1 MKPWSEQLEALA
13 WPAAFGVPA
22 PNAPREEWVA
32 PACALFPGL
41 AARLAA
47 TPQDPIHHAEGDVWT
62 HTQMV
67 VDALL
72 AAPAYKDLG
81 PAERGVVFYAALLH
95 DMSKPETTREENGRV
110 IAPGHS
116 AKGAIAARVALWEHG
131 VPFLLR
137 EQVCRLIE
145 THQVPFFA
153 FNSRR
158 NVPAEFTA
166 RLLAAD
172 RSIKLL
178 CMLAEA
184 DMRGRIC
191 HDQQA
196 VLDDIALFAEQAK
209 ELGCYEAPYPFPD
222 EATRLAYFRSQ
233 GQRFPDEPVFLEK
246 QFTVTL
252 LSGLPASGKSTW
264 ADQLDPSTPI
274 VSYDDLREELGFK
287 HGEGTGTIVHA
298 ADDRMREHLRAQR
311 PFVVNAT
318 HLSRQMRSRT
328 LERIREY
335 GGQVK
340 VLYFEA
346 PKHEILSRNR
356 QRDSSLTNEKLLKM
370 VSRWEVPGLDEVESL
385 ELVLSGPAPKRKM
398 SPGRA

>member
-1 MKPWSEQLEALA
+1 MKRWSEQLQMEA
-13 WPAAFGVPA
+13 WPVFMAEPSPSAA
-22 PNAPREEWVA
+22 RSEWV
-32 PACALFPGL
+32 PLACSLFPGL
-41 AARLAA
+41 KERLAA
-47 TPQDPIHHAEGDVWT
+47 TPQDAIHHAEGDVWT

-72 AAPAYKDLG
+72 ALEGYAEASPV
-81 PAERGVVFYAALLH
+81 ERGVLFYAALLH
-95 DMSKPETTREENGRV
+95 DMSKPETTREENGRI

-116 AKGAIAARVALWEHG
+116 AKGAIAARIALWEHG
-131 VPFLLR
+131 VPFGLR

-153 FNSRR
+153 FNSRKG
-158 NVPAEFTA
+158 VPAEFTA

-172 RSIKLL
+172 RSLKLL
-178 CMLAEA
+178 CLLAEA

-191 HDQQA
+191 QDQQA

-209 ELGCYEAPYPFPD
+209 ELGCYDAPYAFPD
-222 EATRLAYFRSQ
+222 DATRLAYFRSQ

-246 QFTVTL
+246 EFTVTL

-264 ADQLDPSTPI
+264 ADALGESMPV

-287 HGEGTGTIVHA
+287 HGQGTGTIVHA

-328 LERIREY
+328 LDLVRQY
-335 GGQVK
+335 GGQVN
-340 VLYFEA
+340 VVYFEA
-346 PKHEILSRNR
+346 PKEELLRRNR
-356 QRDSSLTNEKLLKM
+356 QRDSTLTNDKLLKM
-370 VSRWEVPGLDEVESL
+370 VSRWEVPGLDEVESV
-385 ELVLSGPAPKRKM
+385 EIRLSAPEPKRQFR
-398 SPGRA
+398 PR